1 MIRERVTKEI
11 SVNWFA
17 NHMVQHC
24 IDPQMEFFLL
34 KEISIS
40 NVEKRALELSP
51 QLERQP
57 HGRNRGRQ
65 TQGANRPPRTPAPP
79 SHCFLGAGTDPRR
92 MIFTA
97 RSPFSSLTHLTVTFC
112 FSLGLPP
119 WGCTT
124 VSAVIAKL
132 RTVALPN
139 TVRVRVILSPAKAV
153 TSPAKY

>member
-1 MIRERVTKEI
+1 MQEIAALRSLGGSQRVGARSGNRTAETGVGKRKAQIAHRER
-11 SVNWFA
+11 
-17 NHMVQHC
+17 
-24 IDPQMEFFLL
+24 P
-34 KEISIS
+34 
-40 NVEKRALELSP
+40 
-51 QLERQP
+51 
-57 HGRNRGRQ
+57 
-65 TQGANRPPRTPAPP
+65 RPP
-79 SHCFLGAGTDPRR
+79 HCFLGGGTDPRR